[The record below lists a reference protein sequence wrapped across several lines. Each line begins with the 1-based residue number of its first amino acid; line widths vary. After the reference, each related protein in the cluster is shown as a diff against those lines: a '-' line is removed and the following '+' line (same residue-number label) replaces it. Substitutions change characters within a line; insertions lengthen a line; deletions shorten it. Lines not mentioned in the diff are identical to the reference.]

1 MVVLSWVPWIWRRV
15 MDPRVLAHV
24 GGDLSRVNRVGAGVA
39 HGEPVEPAAADAV
52 QPPSARLA
60 CPSCGWVYDE
70 VRGAPDEG
78 WPAGT
83 PISTIDPDWAR
94 PDCGVRERRDFVP
107 VVAGG

>member
-1 MVVLSWVPWIWRRV
+1 M
-15 MDPRVLAHV
+15 
-24 GGDLSRVNRVGAGVA
+24 
-39 HGEPVEPAAADAV
+39 
-52 QPPSARLA
+52 A

-70 VRGAPDEG
+70 ARGAPDEG

-83 PISTIDPDWAR
+83 PISTIDPDWPC